1 LGGSLLEKAKQIA
14 EIIKLYRQMN
24 RYMRH
29 DSPDVWMDLTLT
41 VPQLKSLFFITN
53 EGTTNLRKLAAAL
66 KVTPSNVTGIVDRL
80 VQQGLVSRQENP
92 EDRRVSLLKPT
103 EHGEA
108 VVDNLRERR
117 TSYLSRVLGQLR
129 SHELSLLEGG
139 LAAMVRVAREEE
151 RNESHRS

>member
-1 LGGSLLEKAKQIA
+1 MEKAKQIA
-14 EIIKLYRQMN
+14 EIIRFYRLVN
-24 RYMRH
+24 RYMRR

-53 EGTTNLRKLAAAL
+53 EGTTNLRKLATAL
-66 KVTPSNVTGIVDRL
+66 NVTPSNVTGIVDRL

-92 EDRRVSLLKPT
+92 KDRRVSLLRPT

-108 VVDNLRERR
+108 TVDNLRERR

-129 SHELSLLEGG
+129 SNELSLLERG
-139 LAAMVRVAREEE
+139 LAAMGRVALEEEE

>member
-1 LGGSLLEKAKQIA
+1 LEKAKQIA
-14 EIIKLYRQMN
+14 EIIRLYRQMN
-24 RYMRH
+24 RYMRR

-53 EGTTNLRKLAAAL
+53 EGTTNLRKLATAL

-80 VQQGLVSRQENP
+80 VQQGLVSRQGSP
-92 EDRRVSLLKPT
+92 EDRRVFLLRPT

-117 TSYLSRVLGQLR
+117 MSYLSGVLGKLH
-129 SHELSLLEGG
+129 SDELSLLKMG
-139 LAAMVRVAREEE
+139 LTAMVRVAQEEEE